1 MRWKVTNKQKSR
13 CKHVCFYDILL
24 ILHDMSTYYD
34 ILCIPANA
42 SEQEIRKAYRTQV
55 MLYHPDKNPSPE
67 AIARFLLITQAYEVL
82 IDKNQ
87 RFLYDHNLGE
97 FAAGQYYMPSYEEWM
112 EQRRKKQAEEEE
124 NERQAFAEKK
134 KQFQESPYYTYRK
147 FLIYVK
153 CCVGYLLAL
162 LLFFAALYVISTTH
176 LIAFFVLLPFIS
188 AATLLAYLSYTWFE
202 EQKKL
207 W

>member
-1 MRWKVTNKQKSR
+1 
-13 CKHVCFYDILL
+13 
-24 ILHDMSTYYD
+24 MSTYYD
-34 ILCIPANA
+34 ILCIPPNA

-112 EQRRKKQAEEEE
+112 EQRKKKQQEEEE
-124 NERQAFAEKK
+124 AEVQRWQEKK
-134 KQFQESPYYTYRK
+134 KKFQENPYYHYHK
-147 FLIYVK
+147 LLIYTK
-153 CCVGYLLAL
+153 CFLGYLLAL
-162 LLFFAALYVISTTH
+162 ILFLCSIYVISTTH
-176 LIAFFVLLPFIS
+176 FIVFFVLLPFIS
-188 AATLLAYLSYTWFE
+188 AATLLAYFSYAWFE
-202 EQKKL
+202 DKKKL
-207 W
+207 F